1 MDFDHFNILRL
12 IGVCFDT
19 RSNLPA
25 IVLPYMAKGDLRTF
39 LRAKR
44 ASMISSDA
52 PKDEYPEVCEG
63 GGVTVYDTKPPMDG
77 VSFFLLFSL
86 AGLI

>member
-1 MDFDHFNILRL
+1 MHCHHKQTFPLVVSEKKEIEKFIAESAIMMDFDHFNILRL

-44 ASMISSDA
+44 AAMMSSNV
-52 PKDEYPEVCEG
+52 PKEEYLEV
-63 GGVTVYDTKPPMDG
+63 
-77 VSFFLLFSL
+77 
-86 AGLI
+86 